1 MSKEEVPLMNRK
13 VSNCLNCGWCRNH
26 TEFASAPED
35 LELYFRCC
43 LTQELHLARVTHL
56 RTCDCWMGY
65 YYGDPL
71 QLDYFGYQEF
81 GMAWEAPDYCEGLT
95 YRISK
100 PREKDMT
107 PICLQLYGGGETWGI
122 VGNMHQAYFADELA
136 VTLLS
141 SEQLFRLI
149 RLRHPDRYG
158 EAYGRLDVVC
168 ELRRRGR
175 SVLGQLGWPDRFNSM
190 YKNRYTGTLETLSDR
205 YASRSGSSYGL
216 SFDAWLS
223 DNACFILEN
232 WYPEELWEDSA
243 LLRDGTQMEL
253 EVV

>member
-1 MSKEEVPLMNRK
+1 MNRK
-13 VSNCLNCGWCRNH
+13 VSNCLNCGWR
-26 TEFASAPED
+26 APSRSRFQDVPGENY
-35 LELYFRCC
+35 LKLHWLCC
-43 LTQELHLARVTHL
+43 LAGDRHMTDD
-56 RTCDCWMGY
+56 TCDCWMG

-100 PREKDMT
+100 RPGKDMT

-149 RLRHPDRYG
+149 RLGHPDRYG

-175 SVLGQLGWPDRFNSM
+175 SVLGQLGWPDRFDSR
-190 YKNRYTGTLETLSDR
+190 YKNRYTGTLEALSDR
-205 YASRSGSSYGL
+205 YASRAGSSRGL

-223 DNACFILEN
+223 DNACFILED

-253 EVV
+253 VEV